1 MWNCKL
7 FWKIALGLAVG
18 AVFSACAT
26 AQKRTVPENKYLNVQ
41 IDSSDKKRS
50 YGPCEPSI
58 CVNPANPKQIAAGAI
73 LDRYYWSEDGGL
85 HWQTGQMQSSFG
97 VFGDPVV
104 LADWSGNFY
113 FAHLSDPDKKG
124 WSSPAL
130 LDRIVV
136 QKSTDGGKTYND
148 GSFTGLRHPKDQDK
162 QWLVA
167 DPKTGRL
174 LCSWTEFDRYGSK
187 DLLNDHSRIL
197 FSQSADGGSTW
208 SDAVAISQFEGD
220 CIDSDGTT
228 EGAVPAFGPNGECY
242 VAWAWNEKIWFD
254 RSLDGGKTWLE
265 QDIIATDQP
274 GGWDIAIPG
283 LQRCNGMPVLVSD
296 LSNGPHRGALY
307 INWSDQRHGDQD
319 TDIWLIK
326 STDGGQSWSN
336 PLRVNN
342 DRKGRQQFLCWPAI
356 DQTTGYI
363 YIVFYDRR
371 HHSDQQTDVY
381 LAVSRDGGA
390 SFENVKIS
398 QTPFDPNSFV
408 FFGDYNH
415 ISAHAGV
422 IRPIWTRLDKY
433 RLSIW
438 TAILDEPIKIS
449 ENFNKK

>member
-18 AVFSACAT
+18 ALFSACAT
-26 AQKRTVPENKYLNVQ
+26 AQKRTVTENRFLNVQ

-58 CVNPANPKQIAAGAI
+58 CVNPANPKQIAAGAV

-85 HWQTGQMQSSFG
+85 NWQNGQLQSSFG

-162 QWLVA
+162 HWLVA
-167 DPKTGRL
+167 DPTTGRL

-197 FSQSADGGSTW
+197 CSQSADGGNTW
-208 SDAVAISQFEGD
+208 SNAVAISQFEGD

-228 EGAVPAFGPNGECY
+228 EGAVPAFGPNGEYY

-265 QDIIATDQP
+265 QDIVAADQP
-274 GGWDIAIPG
+274 GGWDLAIPG
-283 LQRCNGMPVLVSD
+283 LQRCNGMPVLISD

-307 INWSDQRHGDQD
+307 INWSDQRHGDHD
-319 TDIWLIK
+319 TDIWLAK
-326 STDGGQSWSN
+326 STDGGQTWSK

-342 DRKGRQQFLCWPAI
+342 DRKGRHQFLCWPAI
-356 DQTTGYI
+356 DQTTGYL

-371 HHSDQQTDVY
+371 NHSDQQTDVY

-390 SFENVKIS
+390 SFENIKIS

-422 IRPIWTRLDKY
+422 IRPIWTRLDKN

-438 TAILDEPIKIS
+438 TAIINEPIKIS